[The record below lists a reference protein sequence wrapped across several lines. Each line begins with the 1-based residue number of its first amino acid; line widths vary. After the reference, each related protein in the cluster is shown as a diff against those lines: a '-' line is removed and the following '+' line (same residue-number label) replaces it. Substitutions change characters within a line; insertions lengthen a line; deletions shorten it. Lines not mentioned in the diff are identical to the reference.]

1 MTAKQDKMGYISRL
15 SKATQQEEKST
26 KSRQKSERYAQLHI
40 SESHKTTKW
49 KKQLLHAPA
58 SINPATSATVPYTVD
73 YNFWNYAPK

>member
-40 SESHKTTKW
+40 SESHKTTK
-49 KKQLLHAPA
+49 
-58 SINPATSATVPYTVD
+58 
-73 YNFWNYAPK
+73 